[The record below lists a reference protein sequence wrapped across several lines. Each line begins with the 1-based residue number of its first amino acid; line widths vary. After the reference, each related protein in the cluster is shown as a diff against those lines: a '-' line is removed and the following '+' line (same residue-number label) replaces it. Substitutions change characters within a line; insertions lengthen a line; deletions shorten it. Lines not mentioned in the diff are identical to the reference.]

1 VKSDEII
8 TKGSEPG
15 GSIAA
20 MIRQPRTWF
29 LLVGVLGF
37 ILLPRLGS
45 PYVSYLVLTF
55 FGYGVALLGLNLL
68 FGYTGLLSFG
78 HALFFT
84 TGAYTVSYLTA
95 KFSIPHMEVAI
106 LASIVVAAAI
116 AALIGAICVRYI
128 KIYFALLML
137 AFGMLMYSFL
147 IKFYYITGG
156 DEGMPVYRPHLLG
169 LDLSSLAKMDFLTGW
184 YYYYVLALFLLA
196 TWGMWR
202 IISSPFGLALKAVR
216 DNPEKAT
223 YLGIDVRK
231 YRWYAFIISAVYA
244 SIGGA
249 LVAPVIGNVDPT
261 LTYWTHSGTLV
272 FMTLLGGFTNFLGPL
287 LGGLVYIFLQ
297 DGIMS
302 LLHYWRFVF
311 GAILA
316 FIVIAAPGGLAG
328 AIELVVNRFRG
339 KREND
344 RRIGS

>member
-1 VKSDEII
+1 MKSD
-8 TKGSEPG
+8 KRNAYGSETD
-15 GSIAA
+15 GSFAA
-20 MIRQPRTWF
+20 LIRKPRTW
-29 LLVGVLGF
+29 LILAGVLCF
-37 ILLPRLGS
+37 LLLPRVGS
-45 PYVSYLVLTF
+45 QYVSYLVLTF

-78 HALFFT
+78 HALFFAA
-84 TGAYTVSYLTA
+84 GAYTVSYMTA
-95 KFSIPHMEVAI
+95 KFAIPSMELSI
-106 LASIVVAAAI
+106 LAAIVVAAII

-156 DEGMPVYRPHLLG
+156 DEGMRVLRPHLLG
-169 LDLSSLAKMDFLTGW
+169 FDLSSLAKMDFLTGW
-184 YYYYVLALFLLA
+184 YYYYVFALFVIA

-202 IISSPFGLALKAVR
+202 IISSPFGLALKAIR
-216 DNPEKAT
+216 DNPEKAY
-223 YLGIDVRK
+223 YLGIDVRR

-244 SIGGA
+244 SVGGV

-261 LTYWTHSGTLV
+261 MTYWTQSGTLV
-272 FMTLLGGFTNFLGPL
+272 FMTLLGGFANFLGPL

-297 DGIMS
+297 DAVMS

-328 AIELVVNRFRG
+328 AIEIVVKRSRRNR
-339 KREND
+339 EEA
-344 RRIGS
+344 

>member
-1 VKSDEII
+1 MKSDKRI
-8 TKGSEPG
+8 TQGSETE
-15 GSIAA
+15 GSFAA
-20 MIRQPRTWF
+20 LIRKPRTW
-29 LLVGVLGF
+29 LILAGVLCF
-37 ILLPRLGS
+37 LILPRIGS
-45 PYVSYLVLTF
+45 QYVSYLVLTF

-78 HALFFT
+78 HALFFAA
-84 TGAYTVSYLTA
+84 GAYTVSYMSG
-95 KFSIPHMEVAI
+95 KFGVFSMELSI
-106 LASIVVAAAI
+106 LAAIIVAAVI

-147 IKFYYITGG
+147 IKFYYLTGG
-156 DEGMPVYRPHLLG
+156 DEGMPVLRPQLLG

-184 YYYYVLALFLLA
+184 YYYYTFALFALA

-216 DNPEKAT
+216 DNPEKAY
-223 YLGIDVRK
+223 YLGIDVRR
-231 YRWYAFIISAVYA
+231 YRWYAFIVSAVYA
-244 SIGGA
+244 SVGGA

-272 FMTLLGGFTNFLGPL
+272 FMTLLGGFSNFLGPL

-328 AIELVVNRFRG
+328 AIEIVVKRIYG
-339 KREND
+339 KRDEA
-344 RRIGS
+344 

>member
-1 VKSDEII
+1 MNSD
-8 TKGSEPG
+8 TANMNNPEPG
-15 GSIAA
+15 GSLAA
-20 MIRQPRTWF
+20 LIRKPRTW
-29 LLVGVLGF
+29 LLLLGVLGF
-37 ILLPRLGS
+37 VLLPWVGS
-45 PYVSYLVLTF
+45 QYVTYLILTF

-78 HALFFT
+78 HALFFA
-84 TGAYTVSYLTA
+84 TGAYTVSYMTA
-95 KFSIPHMEVAI
+95 KFGIRSLELSI
-106 LASIVVAAAI
+106 LAAVAVAVLI

-137 AFGMLMYSFL
+137 AFGMLTYSFL
-147 IKFYYITGG
+147 IKFYFLTGG
-156 DEGMPVYRPHLLG
+156 DEGMPVLRPSLLG
-169 LDLSSLAKMDFLTGW
+169 IDLSSLAKMDFLTGW
-184 YYYYVLALFLLA
+184 YYYYALALFVLA

-202 IISSPFGLALKAVR
+202 IVSSPFGLALKAVR
-216 DNPEKAT
+216 DNPEKAY
-223 YLGIDVRK
+223 YLGIDVRR

-244 SIGGA
+244 SVGGV
-249 LVAPVIGNVDPT
+249 LLAPVIGNVDPT

-297 DGIMS
+297 DAIMS

-328 AIELVVNRFRG
+328 AIELVVNRYVR
-339 KREND
+339 KREEP
-344 RRIGS
+344 

>member
-1 VKSDEII
+1 MRSDNKA
-8 TKGSEPG
+8 TCGSETD
-15 GSIAA
+15 GSFAA
-20 MIRQPRTWF
+20 LLRQPRTWF
-29 LLVGVLGF
+29 LLAGVLCF

-45 PYVSYLVLTF
+45 QYVSYLVLTF

-78 HALFFT
+78 HALFFAA
-84 TGAYTVSYLTA
+84 GAYTVSYMTA
-95 KFSIPHMEVAI
+95 KFGITSMELSILAAI
-106 LASIVVAAAI
+106 LVAAVI

-147 IKFYYITGG
+147 IKFYYVTGG
-156 DEGMPVYRPHLLG
+156 DEGMPVARPHLLG
-169 LDLSSLAKMDFLTGW
+169 FDLSALAKMDFLTDW
-184 YYYYVLALFLLA
+184 YYYYSFALFVAA

-216 DNPEKAT
+216 DNPEKAY
-223 YLGIDVRK
+223 YLGIDVRR

-244 SIGGA
+244 SVGGV
-249 LVAPVIGNVDPT
+249 LLAPVIGNVDPT

-272 FMTLLGGFTNFLGPL
+272 FMTLLGGFANFLGPL
-287 LGGLVYIFLQ
+287 LGGLVYIFMQ

-328 AIELVVNRFRG
+328 AIEIVV
-339 KREND
+339 KRMCRKRDEA
-344 RRIGS
+344 